1 MALPVNI
8 DKLIQGNTVEW
19 ERIEFKAGWNPEA
32 VIHTMCAFANRVNDQ
47 VNDQVSDQ
55 VSDQG
60 KQILLLLDENKQRG

>member
-47 VNDQVSDQ
+47 VSDQ

-60 KQILLLLDENKQRG
+60 KQILSLLDENRQRG